1 MNLFRIARRVAAIS
15 GPNQCKNCR
24 GTGFV
29 NMGDCP
35 ECGGTGM
42 RPQSR
47 PTSQTPIDDIASKV
61 MEAFRTGQVWEFA
74 GESHRVLELP
84 GGVTVITHSDY
95 PNDPSKAWVEI
106 VVDLDEDEY
115 EKRFHEKPDT
125 GGYFGWTVDIRHLD
139 LTNKAAVRDWVTE
152 MDNEGVFEGYDVN

>member
-1 MNLFRIARRVAAIS
+1 
-15 GPNQCKNCR
+15 
-24 GTGFV
+24 
-29 NMGDCP
+29 
-35 ECGGTGM
+35 
-42 RPQSR
+42 
-47 PTSQTPIDDIASKV
+47 

-84 GGVTVITHSDY
+84 GRVTVITHSDY